1 MAKDSIEMK
10 ADLSDFITAQGKLQ
24 TQENKLID
32 ILGRYSNLKK
42 RATEFI
48 EEDDSRFSKMQE
60 VIEEEIKKV
69 KSQLKSVQAI
79 EKRIDAVVKAMDSM
93 EESSTKIMQESKET
107 IKEGVEAIIDLKK
120 LDSLGL

>member
-42 RATEFI
+42 ELLSL
-48 EEDDSRFSKMQE
+48 SRKM
-60 VIEEEIKKV
+60 I
-69 KSQLKSVQAI
+69 L
-79 EKRIDAVVKAMDSM
+79 
-93 EESSTKIMQESKET
+93 
-107 IKEGVEAIIDLKK
+107 DLVRCRK
-120 LDSLGL
+120 